1 MSAFKQK
8 LARLGATAGV
18 LAASTA
24 AIMAVGGVTASS
36 AFACSGT
43 GGTVLTGQGSTLQ
56 REAQEKWIAGY
67 QVACPPGSNATF
79 SYTGTGSGA
88 ALNSEGYNTEAL
100 LKTQAYAGTDEGPNS
115 TQIGNAKTHASGSA
129 PVIVPVAQTT
139 IAVVANMPE
148 ACALT
153 AGKGLTYA
161 DLNALFAGTLK
172 KWSSISTVANAKAC
186 EEAETGEITR
196 VVRLDGSGTTY
207 QFKNYLQAL
216 VAKGGA
222 APGKI
227 KTSKA
232 GVEPI
237 VCTTK
242 SWGEIRANE
251 GTPEATQPNT
261 SWPESDCNSGVS
273 TVVKKEGGGGVA
285 SYVAANANTIG
296 YAALPDAKAK
306 SAKFLLLQDGTTGK
320 AAEPTYGS
328 PVAKNGSGVETTEA
342 NCASHTYT
350 LPSGTAGGVE
360 VDWSTTFG
368 AVPTIGSP
376 FYPLCT
382 LTFDLSFKGYAGAGI
397 TGGAATGSAVKDY
410 IANYILGATLGQKV
424 LAEHYYQAL
433 PANVLGA
440 AETAASKIE

>member
-8 LARLGATAGV
+8 LARIGATAGV

-24 AIMAVGGVTASS
+24 AIMAVGGATASS

-67 QVACPPGSNATF
+67 QGICAPGSNATF

-100 LKTQAYAGTDEGPNS
+100 LKTQAYAGTDEAPN
-115 TQIGNAKTHASGSA
+115 TAQIGNAKTHASGSA
-129 PVIVPVAQTT
+129 PVIVPVAQTA

-172 KWSSISTVANAKAC
+172 KWSNISTVANKAAC
-186 EEAETGEITR
+186 ITAETGEISR
-196 VVRLDGSGTTY
+196 VVRSDGSGTTY
-207 QFKNYLQAL
+207 QFKNYLQTL

-227 KTSKA
+227 QTSKT
-232 GVEPI
+232 GETL

-242 SWGEIRANE
+242 SWEAIRQNE
-251 GTPEATQPNT
+251 NSPETGQPNT
-261 SWPESDCNSGVS
+261 SWPESNCNTGVS
-273 TVVKKEGGGGVA
+273 AVVKKEGGGGVA
-285 SYVAANANTIG
+285 GFVATTPNTIG

-306 SAKFLLLQDGTTGK
+306 SAKLLLLQDGTTGK

-328 PVAKNGSGVETTEA
+328 PVAKNASGVETTEA

-350 LPSGTAGGVE
+350 LPPEASNGVE
-360 VDWSTTFG
+360 VNWSTTFG

-424 LAEHYYQAL
+424 LGEHYYQAL
-433 PANVLGA
+433 PSNVLGA
-440 AETAASKIE
+440 AVTAASKIE